1 MITSFLPKHIVS
13 AWLLPLLVVFASCG
27 SKDDDKPEPT
37 PQYVV
42 KVKVI
47 SIDAG
52 GLGAGGTVHVTRFN
66 DPLGSILMNASL
78 PDNGIKETGQ
88 ITNLKTGE
96 KVAVGL
102 GFDKATTGSGIV
114 PRTTSKLRGEIWV
127 NDQLKASAELD
138 RNTPSQNPDYPTN
151 FAAYTMGD

>member
-1 MITSFLPKHIVS
+1 MITSFLNKHTVS
-13 AWLLPLLVVFASCG
+13 AWLLPLLIVFASCG

-42 KVKVI
+42 KVKMI

-52 GLGAGGTVHVTRFN
+52 GLGAGGEVYIKRLNIPEVSLL
-66 DPLGSILMNASL
+66 DASL
-78 PDNGIKETGQ
+78 PDNGVKETGTV
-88 ITNLKTGE
+88 TNLKTGE
-96 KVAVGL
+96 RVSVGL
-102 GFDKATTGSGIV
+102 GFSKAITGSGIV

-138 RNTPSQNPDYPTN
+138 RNTPSQNPDFPTN
-151 FAAYTMGD
+151 FAEYTMGD